1 MELSE
6 EKKRRIESLSLEE
19 MAYEINLG
27 SRSRFQREKFAY
39 LKSCYESRLREINAV
54 QNSAANL
61 TTNIEQNSSQ
71 KPNKP
76 NKPNLLNSPI
86 GYLWI
91 TAIAAVLA
99 AIMLYL
105 IKTHL
110 GIVL

>member
-76 NKPNLLNSPI
+76 NLLNSPI